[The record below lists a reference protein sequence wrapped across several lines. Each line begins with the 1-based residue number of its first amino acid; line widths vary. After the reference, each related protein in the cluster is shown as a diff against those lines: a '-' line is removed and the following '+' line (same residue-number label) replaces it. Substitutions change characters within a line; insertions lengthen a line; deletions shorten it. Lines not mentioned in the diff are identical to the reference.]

1 MGGCDAKCG
10 KCLCVCITVFVFV
23 LYLCISMML
32 SGQGSSQVGG
42 CDAGKVANDR
52 SWSAIGP
59 LITIDCKTSLAKIA
73 EDAQAVII
81 SRQFE
86 EILFYFNKLKKGEI
100 SFTHWPRLPRMLKL

>member
-1 MGGCDAKCG
+1 MGGCDAELG
-10 KCLCVCITVFVFV
+10 KCLCVCVLLYLYLFCICICICFVFVFV
-23 LYLCISMML
+23 LYLYILMMV

-86 EILFYFNKLKKGEI
+86 EILF
-100 SFTHWPRLPRMLKL
+100 

>member
-1 MGGCDAKCG
+1 MGGCDAELG
-10 KCLCVCITVFVFV
+10 KCLCVCVYYCICICFAFVFVFV
-23 LYLCISMML
+23 LYLYILMMV

-81 SRQFE
+81 SRQATF
-86 EILFYFNKLKKGEI
+86 
-100 SFTHWPRLPRMLKL
+100 

>member
-1 MGGCDAKCG
+1 
-10 KCLCVCITVFVFV
+10 
-23 LYLCISMML
+23 MMV

-81 SRQFE
+81 SQQFE
-86 EILFYFNKLKKGEI
+86 EILFLFQQIEKKWRNI
-100 SFTHWPRLPRMLKL
+100 VHWPRLPRMLEL

>member
-1 MGGCDAKCG
+1 MFV
-10 KCLCVCITVFVFV
+10 CVCITVFVFV
-23 LYLCISMML
+23 LYLCILMMV

-59 LITIDCKTSLAKIA
+59 LITSDCKTSLAKIA

-86 EILFYFNKLKKGEI
+86 EILFLFQQIKKDGEI
-100 SFTHWPRLPRMLKL
+100 SFTCQDGRGCSSCDFF